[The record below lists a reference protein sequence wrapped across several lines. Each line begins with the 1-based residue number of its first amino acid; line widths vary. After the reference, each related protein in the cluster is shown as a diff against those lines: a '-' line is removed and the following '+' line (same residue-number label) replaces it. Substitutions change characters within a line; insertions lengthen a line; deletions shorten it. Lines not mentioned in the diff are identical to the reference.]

1 MATQL
6 TPARIDVHQH
16 IIPPFW
22 SEVRTRARADASGGW
37 PVPQWSMAGA
47 IDMMDDLGI
56 ATGVLSIGAITFGD
70 DLAAADARRC
80 NEFNA
85 GITRQRP
92 DRFGVFAAL
101 PLPNV
106 DASLKEIEYA
116 FDTLQVD
123 GVVLFANYRG
133 TYLGDSAFA
142 PVWDEL
148 DRRAAVV
155 FIHPAQPPL
164 PWLPGI
170 PGPVV
175 DFPLDTARTAMQ
187 LVVSGTMRRCTRTK
201 VILAHGGGFLPY
213 ASHRFAELAW
223 EVVEPQRSVEDYLE
237 DMRRFYFDTAL
248 CAGPAAMPSLLAF
261 AAPGH
266 ILFGSD
272 FPFASRPVGTSF
284 TRKLDA
290 SVQHDPSLA
299 AAINR
304 DSALPLF
311 PRLK

>member
-1 MATQL
+1 MN
-6 TPARIDVHQH
+6 RIDVHQH
-16 IIPPFW
+16 IVPSFW
-22 SEVRTRARADASGGW
+22 TALRERSGGDASGGW
-37 PVPQWSMAGA
+37 PVPSWSQAAA

-56 ATGVLSIGAITFGD
+56 ATGILSPGAITF
-70 DLAAADARRC
+70 ANASDARRC
-80 NEFNA
+80 NEFTA
-85 GITRQRP
+85 SVTIERP
-92 DRFGVFAAL
+92 DRFGTFAAL
-101 PLPNV
+101 PLPDV
-106 DASLKEIEYA
+106 DAALDEIAYA
-116 FDTLQVD
+116 FDTLKAD

-133 TYLGDSAFA
+133 TYLGDPAFA

-175 DFPLDTARTAMQ
+175 DFPLDTARAAMQ
-187 LVVSGTMRRCTRTK
+187 LVVSGTMRRCTRTR

-213 ASHRFAELAW
+213 AAHRFAELAN
-223 EVVEPQRSVEDYLE
+223 EAVDPGRSVEDYLA
-237 DMRRFYFDTAL
+237 DMRRFLFDTAL

-261 AAPGH
+261 AEPGH

-290 SVQHDPSLA
+290 YVADDPGLA
-299 AAINR
+299 ENINR
-304 DSALPLF
+304 SAALRLF
-311 PRLK
+311 SRLG